1 MKFQGQIS
9 LSSDVAN
16 ISKIENL
23 IDEQQTRII
32 KGDDVYAK
40 ILISVVEAVNNAV
53 IHGNKSDSSKN
64 VLVHYSYTNKNIVYT
79 ITDCGN
85 GFDYKN
91 VPDPTAPENV
101 DKVCGRGI
109 YLMKLLSDKLEF
121 SNEGRVV
128 SLTFNL

>member
-40 ILISVVEAVNNAV
+40 ILISVVEAVNNAI

-64 VLVHYSYTNKNIVYT
+64 VLVHYSYTNKSIVYT
-79 ITDCGN
+79 ITDSGN
-85 GFDYKN
+85 GFDYKS